1 MKRKENVMENFKHIF
16 KNNYNN
22 KVDEDADNIYYWMN
36 NNKENL
42 FVQNLGN
49 IWLKKLIRSS
59 RERFLFR

>member
-1 MKRKENVMENFKHIF
+1 MNKFKHIF
-16 KNNYNN
+16 KINYN
-22 KVDEDADNIYYWMN
+22 KKEDENADIIFDWMN
-36 NNKENL
+36 NNKSNL

>member
-1 MKRKENVMENFKHIF
+1 MENFKHIF